1 MREIN
6 ILIDMFT
13 RDKEIIKNE
22 YFIHKAELIIKNLNK
37 ANIKIQEMEKEHEKK
52 ENRLLDEI
60 KRLMLE
66 NDKLELVCYIF
77 GISDI
82 NFWLILNT
90 YEELKYKLYKLNM
103 FRRKCLTPIDLRL
116 NKPLRLTDKKI
127 ADKIFEQYRNGKTKK
142 LN

>member
-66 NDKLELVCYIF
+66 NDKLELICYIF

-90 YEELKYKLYKLNM
+90 YEELKHKLYKLNM

-116 NKPLRLTDKKI
+116 NKPLRLTDKKLS
-127 ADKIFEQYRNGKTKK
+127 DKIFEQYRNGKTKK